1 MERIPATIASVQLG
15 VEVQGKTATAVQ
27 QQVARRSNAV
37 VELLRSRN
45 VERLQTTGIQLNPT
59 YSYQNN
65 VQRLTG
71 FVATN
76 TVSFRV
82 NTERAGTLLDE
93 AVKAGA
99 TRIDGISFVA
109 ADSALA
115 TAKQQALRE
124 ATADAGRQ
132 AEAVLGALNFTRRE
146 VVSIQVN
153 GASPPVP
160 VSPRFRAAATGADS
174 LASTPVV
181 GGEQQ
186 VDASVTLQI
195 SY

>member
-1 MERIPATIASVQLG
+1 
-15 VEVQGKTATAVQ
+15 
-27 QQVARRSNAV
+27 
-37 VELLRSRN
+37 LLRSRN

-82 NTERAGTLLDE
+82 NTQRAGTLLDE

-160 VSPRFRAAATGADS
+160 VSPRFRAAPGADT